1 MGGGFD
7 AAISFGVTDSVVVNA
22 SIICIESVSVLASIV
37 RIESLTVL
45 ASTVATFGRAR
56 LLWFGTR
63 AGRTSAVRAGRLK
76 SGSSVLFCSK
86 AATFSSAARHSLVAA
101 LACC

>member
-37 RIESLTVL
+37 RIESVTML

-56 LLWFGTR
+56 LLWFGIGI
-63 AGRTSAVRAGRLK
+63 GRTSAVGAGRLK
-76 SGSSVLFCSK
+76 SGSSGLFCSK
-86 AATFSSAARHSLVAA
+86 AVTLRSAAHHSSVAA